1 MRDGLCFFL
10 CLALRFLFLGEDGG
24 GGKEGEDELFRQLV
38 LWELPLHS
46 GRCVWFLQGVPEA
59 VETGDDQRGVVNPD
73 ATEILHVKRRKA
85 PPF

>member
-10 CLALRFLFLGEDGG
+10 FLAVRFLFLGEDGG
-24 GGKEGEDELFRQLV
+24 GRKEGEGELFRQLV

-46 GRCVWFLQGVPEA
+46 GRCVWFLQRGPEA
-59 VETGDDQRGVVNPD
+59 VEPRDDQSGFVNPD

-85 PPF
+85 PLF